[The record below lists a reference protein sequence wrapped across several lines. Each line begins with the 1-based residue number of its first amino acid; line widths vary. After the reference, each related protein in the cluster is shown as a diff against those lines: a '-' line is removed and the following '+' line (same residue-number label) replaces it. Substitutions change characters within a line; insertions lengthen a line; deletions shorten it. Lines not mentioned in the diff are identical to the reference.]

1 MDQLIKNLENEN
13 LLENFENEKDI
24 LLKKIDSIKLEK
36 ENIYKN

>member
-1 MDQLIKNLENEN
+1 VDQLIKNLENEN

-36 ENIYKN
+36 ENIYQN

>member
-36 ENIYKN
+36 ENIYQN